1 MVVNGSKIAAGILF
15 IVDNQIKRFTMLA
28 SRLGSLGGRGSN
40 CVCSDDVGSA
50 RLDQWPEIPRNKTQ
64 NFGI

>member
-40 CVCSDDVGSA
+40 CVCSDDVSLA